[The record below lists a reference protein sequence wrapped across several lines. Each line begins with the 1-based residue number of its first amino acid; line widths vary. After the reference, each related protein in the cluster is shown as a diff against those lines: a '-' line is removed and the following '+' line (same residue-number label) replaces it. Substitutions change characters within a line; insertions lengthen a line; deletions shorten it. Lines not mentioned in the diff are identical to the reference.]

1 MSQSLIYNACDVCAK
16 FKNKEEMNK
25 RVNAFVKEVEKW
37 DKHCKDVD
45 YEDDLVGAL
54 VSTEDDLLLA
64 RIYLDDD
71 GTNNYD
77 TDKLA
82 ELICKHFPTA
92 TGTIGW
98 ASVDL
103 RHGYCSYANGGTT
116 EIKDGKVVRSAD
128 EKLQDVCSDFEE
140 ALDYISEVVGHGDI
154 TECGVAHLFKKYC
167 PEEYK
172 EALKNKRGK

>member
-1 MSQSLIYNACDVCAK
+1 MSQSLGYNACNVDVK
-16 FKNKEEMNK
+16 FKNKKEMDK
-25 RVNAFVKEVEKW
+25 RISAFVKEVEKW
-37 DKHCKDVD
+37 DECCD
-45 YEDDLVGAL
+45 YVNLTECVGAL
-54 VSTEDDLLLA
+54 VERNDSELKA
-64 RIYLDDD
+64 HIYLDDD

-77 TDKLA
+77 TDKLV

-92 TGTIGW
+92 NGTIGQ
-98 ASVDL
+98 ASIDL
-103 RHGYCSYANGGTT
+103 RHGYCTYANGGSI
-116 EIKDGKVVRSAD
+116 EISNGKEEPNYEQIYYD
-128 EKLQDVCSDFEE
+128 DLQE